1 LICEPSGPASQ
12 NRGTGSTSQTP
23 FLAIHVQDLYNHGQI
38 ESAAPELSLEPTGLN
53 SFPIRVARGVLRA
66 AACGLALIATC
77 SLHAADAKPADE
89 PAELRWGGDQEGG
102 APYIFTQRGDRDKV
116 VGFEVDLADALARR
130 LGTRAV
136 FVQTHWENMLL
147 ALTRKNID
155 VALNGYEYS
164 DERAARYLP
173 SLPYYIYELGLCAN
187 HEKRLVTSWESLAQP
202 LEGGAQR
209 RVGVLAGSA
218 GDRYITEQYGKSCQ
232 VLRYQGSAE
241 ALELVN
247 TGQIDATVQD
257 LPALHY
263 FVEHL
268 KRYPDLAVIDRPAAK
283 GYYVIY
289 VRPDDER
296 LIAKINQALRSL
308 HETGELQEI
317 YEHYGIWNG
326 TQQELSSIWEKWDS
340 ELRESKQNKWFELA
354 EQFPRLVKAAGVT
367 VALTVVSMPL
377 AVLIGMTV
385 ALVRSWGTPALGGRG
400 SAEALVGRMA
410 RMPFT
415 VYVEI
420 VRGTPLA
427 FQLFVVYFILP
438 EFGLRINEFWS
449 GVLALAVNY
458 SAYEAEI
465 FRLGLQAVPRGQM
478 EAAVSLGMPRMLA
491 VRRIIL
497 PQAVRM
503 VIPATANDFIALFK
517 DTAVCSVIAV
527 EELSTQYSLGAKD
540 TGLFLEMAALTS
552 ILYLMMSYPLSLL
565 AGWLERRLRS
575 DII

>member
-1 LICEPSGPASQ
+1 MAK
-12 NRGTGSTSQTP
+12 
-23 FLAIHVQDLYNHGQI
+23 
-38 ESAAPELSLEPTGLN
+38 
-53 SFPIRVARGVLRA
+53 
-66 AACGLALIATC
+66 
-77 SLHAADAKPADE
+77 AKPAGN
-89 PAELRWGGDQEGG
+89 ASELRWGGDKEGG
-102 APYIFTQRGDRDKV
+102 APYIFTRRGDREKV
-116 VGFEVDLADALARR
+116 IGFEVDLADALARR

-147 ALTRKNID
+147 ALSRENID
-155 VALNGYEYS
+155 LALNGYEYS
-164 DERAARYLP
+164 DERASRYLT

-187 HEKRLVTSWESLAQP
+187 REKETVTSWESLEQP
-202 LEGGAQR
+202 LADGAKR
-209 RVGVLAGSA
+209 RVGVLAGST
-218 GDRYITEQYGKSCQ
+218 GDRYITEKYGKSCQ

-241 ALELVN
+241 ALELVK

-263 FVEHL
+263 YVEHL
-268 KRYPDLAVIDRPAAK
+268 KRFPELAVVDRPAAK

-296 LIAKINQALRSL
+296 LIARINQALRSL
-308 HETGELQEI
+308 HETHELEEI
-317 YEHYGIWNG
+317 YEHYGIWNSS
-326 TQQELSSIWEKWDS
+326 QNELSQVWEKWDS
-340 ELRESKQNKWFELA
+340 GLRANTQNKWIELA
-354 EQFPRLVKAAGVT
+354 YDQFPMLVKAAGVT

-385 ALVRSWGTPALGGRG
+385 ALFRSWGTPALGGRG
-400 SAEALVGRMA
+400 SDESLVGRFV
-410 RMPFT
+410 RLPFT
-415 VYVEI
+415 VYVEV

-438 EFGLRINEFWS
+438 EFGVRINEFWS

-540 TGLFLEMAALTS
+540 TGLFLEMAALAS
-552 ILYLMMSYPLSLL
+552 ILYLLMSYPLSLL
-565 AGWLERRLRS
+565 AGWLERRLRGGEQL
-575 DII
+575 

>member
-1 LICEPSGPASQ
+1 M
-12 NRGTGSTSQTP
+12 
-23 FLAIHVQDLYNHGQI
+23 
-38 ESAAPELSLEPTGLN
+38 N
-53 SFPIRVARGVLRA
+53 SFRLRVAGTILCA
-66 AACGLALIATC
+66 AACGLALSAAFSPC
-77 SLHAADAKPADE
+77 VADAKPADE

-130 LGTRAV
+130 MGKQAV

-147 ALTRKNID
+147 ALSRKNID

-173 SLPYYIYELGLCAN
+173 SLPYYLYELGLCAN
-187 HEKRLVTSWESLAQP
+187 RERGIVTSWDSLAQP
-202 LEGGAQR
+202 LEGGGKK
-209 RVGVLAGSA
+209 RVGVLAGST
-218 GDRYITEQYGKSCQ
+218 GDRYITQQYGKSCQ

-241 ALELVN
+241 ALELVK

-263 FVEHL
+263 YVEHL
-268 KRYPDLAVIDRPAAK
+268 KRFPELAVVDRPAAK

-289 VRPDDER
+289 VRPKDEQ
-296 LIAKINQALRSL
+296 LIAKINRALRSL

-317 YEHYGIWNG
+317 YERYGIWNN
-326 TQQELSSIWEKWDS
+326 TQQELSQIWEKWDS
-340 ELRESKQNKWFELA
+340 GLRENKQNKWFELA

-400 SAEALVGRMA
+400 RAELLVA
-410 RMPFT
+410 RLVRLPFT
-415 VYVEI
+415 VYVEM

-438 EFGLRINEFWS
+438 EFGIRINEFWS

-552 ILYLMMSYPLSLL
+552 ILYLLMSYPLSLL

-575 DII
+575 ESV